1 MKNNQPSIL
10 PTDEKQREDFIN
22 DLLRIYSNEGHSPDL
37 YEVKSGSVFLM
48 FIVSGNLTTKLA
60 YRLYYGMFNDA
71 RQLTE
76 SKEVLGVMINN

>member
-37 YEVKSGSVFLM
+37 YEVKSGDAYLM
-48 FIVSGNLTTKLA
+48 FTVNGGLTTKLA
-60 YRLYYGMFNDA
+60 YRLYYGMFNDV

-76 SKEVLGVMINN
+76 SKEETETMSNN